1 MMAKRLP
8 PVHPGEVLAEEFLEP
23 MGISQYRLAKDIA
36 VPPRR
41 INEIVH
47 GTRAVSADTAL
58 RLARYFGT
66 SERFWLNL
74 QAQYDLDVDEF
85 IGRMEPSP
93 ATGETH
99 EASADTDARVSA
111 RVRLSALL
119 DRLTPG
125 SS

>member
-8 PVHPGEVLAEEFLEP
+8 PVHPGEVLLEEFLAP
-23 MGISQYRLAKDIA
+23 LRISQYRLAKDIN

-47 GTRAVSADTAL
+47 GARAVSADTAL

-74 QAQYDLDVDEF
+74 QAQYDLDVEYD
-85 IGRMEPSP
+85 
-93 ATGETH
+93 
-99 EASADTDARVSA
+99 RVGNRIEREIVPRA
-111 RVRLSALL
+111 V
-119 DRLTPG
+119 
-125 SS
+125 

>member
-8 PVHPGEVLAEEFLEP
+8 PVHPGEILLDEFLVP
-23 MGISQYRLAKDIA
+23 MAITQYRLAKSIS

-47 GTRAVSADTAL
+47 GARAVSADTAL

-74 QAQYDLDVDEF
+74 QSQYDLDMEYDR
-85 IGRMEPSP
+85 IGN
-93 ATGETH
+93 
-99 EASADTDARVSA
+99 
-111 RVRLSALL
+111 RLE
-119 DRLTPG
+119 REITPRAV
-125 SS
+125 